1 MVLALSAGQ
10 TISGEPG
17 VQPSIQDVKAE
28 HENELLA
35 RPGVVSVGIGQDAD
49 GHLIIVIG
57 LDKDQTE
64 TLKALPTELDGYR
77 VKAEVIGPIKA
88 Q

>member
-1 MVLALSAGQ
+1 MA
-10 TISGEPG
+10 
-17 VQPSIQDVKAE
+17 PSIHEVKAK
-28 HENELLA
+28 HEATLMA

-49 GHLIIVIG
+49 GHPIIVIG
-57 LDKDQTE
+57 LDKDQAE
-64 TLKALPTELDGYR
+64 TLKALPTELEGYR